1 MKNRADALW
10 RFLALFYWFLAL
22 FYWFLALFIGF
33 WLCSIGFW
41 LCSFCFFLSSFFFC
55 SSCPSDAGNTVA
67 GRLQLVELIQ
77 HRNKKRTDR
86 TWIDI
91 SVACHKLLAY
101 GNDKTAL

>member
-10 RFLALFYWFLAL
+10 RFLAFFYWLFDFLL
-22 FYWFLALFIGF
+22 FA
-33 WLCSIGFW
+33 
-41 LCSFCFFLSSFFFC
+41 FFLYSFFFC
-55 SSCPSDAGNTVA
+55 SSCPGDAGNTVA

-77 HRNKKRTDR
+77 HRNKERADG
-86 TWIDI
+86 TWVDI